1 MIHQIEPRIG
11 NAEVKA
17 VTDYLQS
24 GGWLTEH
31 TKTREFEE
39 ALADFLGVKHCI
51 LTTSGTTALYLAY
64 YNLKIPIGRESS
76 YRRVI
81 LVPDLTMIATA
92 SAVLS
97 CTHEVMLSDIDK
109 DTLCLDLDYLES
121 ILPHEIMA
129 VAYVSLNGRCGDMER
144 LRNICRKKGWYLVE
158 DACQSFGSKH
168 KGKYLG
174 TYGDIGCFSLTPHK
188 IITTGQGG
196 FVVTDSDELNCDIRK
211 LKDFGRVKPGV
222 DEFDT
227 FGMNFKYTDLQAVI
241 GLAQLESISWRIQVK
256 RDMYAIYYNL
266 LGDIPESD
274 LYMFPLGEETVP
286 WFVDI
291 YTPHRDKIARA
302 LSENEIGARPL
313 YPPLHEQFP
322 YKYQVDPGRGYNVT
336 KEYSSKGLWL
346 PSSLTLTQEDIIKIC
361 DVIKEVCQEGDN
373 YGKD

>member
-129 VAYVSLNGRCGDMER
+129 VAYVSL
-144 LRNICRKKGWYLVE
+144 
-158 DACQSFGSKH
+158 KH